1 MKCSAPR
8 FFFTGLV
15 VLFTFSA
22 CNKGYIPVPNA
33 ADQNIIYLTGSAGAY
48 SQWRLN
54 TLQIGNTSQA
64 MTPAYTNY
72 SIIYK
77 LNGSFQDS
85 DGMKGTWTM
94 VSKDSLSQKVTNATT
109 GVYAVQG
116 YHIVSLTETQ
126 LQLSYTANNKLVN
139 ASYIAE
145 R

>member
-8 FFFTGLV
+8 FLFTCLV
-15 VLFTFSA
+15 VVCSLPA
-22 CNKGYIPVPNA
+22 CNKGYIPVPNPV
-33 ADQNIIYLTGSAGAY
+33 DQHIIYLTGNAGAY
-48 SQWRLN
+48 SQWKLN
-54 TLQIGNTSQA
+54 NLLIGNTSQT
-64 MTPAYTNY
+64 MTPPYTDY
-72 SIIYK
+72 AITYK

-94 VSKDSLSQKVTNATT
+94 VNKDSLFQKVTNAAT

-116 YHIVSLTETQ
+116 YHIVNLTATEMV
-126 LQLSYTANNKLVN
+126 LSYMANNKQVN